1 MLFRYAVN
9 KNTYLGG
16 QMKNRS
22 LWKRGSKSGT
32 KFFLTEHGVKRSG
45 SHEDERSL
53 TAMTSERLGLEAL
66 EDEVKNEGLMDD

>member
-1 MLFRYAVN
+1 M
-9 KNTYLGG
+9 
-16 QMKNRS
+16 
-22 LWKRGSKSGT
+22 
-32 KFFLTEHGVKRSG
+32 KRSG